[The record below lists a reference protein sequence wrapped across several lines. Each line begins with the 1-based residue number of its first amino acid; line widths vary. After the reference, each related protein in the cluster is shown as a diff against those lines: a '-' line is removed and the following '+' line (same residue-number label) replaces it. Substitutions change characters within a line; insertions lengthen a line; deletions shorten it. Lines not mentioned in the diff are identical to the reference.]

1 MHKNRSIF
9 FLSLTSLAL
18 GFSTITFG
26 LVKNTKTEGVV
37 VRELTEEEI
46 AHPVYAVPFEGQE
59 PYDSFGKDNTKYKN
73 GNQDCS
79 MTILGQNT
87 KMEDV
92 WNAYRGDDTV
102 IAVIDTG
109 IDYNHP
115 DFKFADGSSKILNT
129 SRYYFVSGNQI
140 QYYQYGI
147 NTNDYNYLDHDWDS
161 TNGKLNAHGTN
172 VASSA
177 ASAING
183 NGGTVGIAPNA
194 KILALKTDMNL
205 SSINEAIKYATSCGV
220 DVINMSLGAYAE
232 SFRDSYGT
240 YHEGYASTASYLS
253 SSINSAYNNGII
265 VVAAAGNENTTISS
279 YPACNSHVIGV
290 GAFASGSYSKASFSN
305 YNPSTS
311 TSSTINVN
319 VDLSAPGYVYA
330 ANETATY
337 KSGTISNRTNSFT
350 NTQGTSFASPIV
362 AGAACLWKQKNPNG
376 TAAQFETALYN
387 ACDDKGATGWDT
399 TFGHGALNLSKL
411 LFDNSSPTSVLVKAK
426 NDQTTITSG
435 DNVQLYAQVQPLS
448 VSNREVEW
456 SSSIPSVATVNSTTG
471 VITGG
476 NTAGTTIITATSKAS
491 SSVKGQITITNNSGI
506 DVTSVS
512 FFNKNVTV
520 DEESSGDTADTFA
533 YEVLPSNATHPEVT
547 FTSSNEDIL
556 SLDNSIWLSGQAGT
570 AIITIKSVSNPSLT
584 DTCTVT
590 VGSGGG
596 GGEQTEYVY
605 KSCTFAKGNTS
616 TSTAAYTNVSAV
628 YTSNGFSIKTTNF
641 NNNNKAWDYIKCG
654 GKTGAYTGTL
664 QTNAAIDK
672 EISKINISVDS
683 INSAGLTRV
692 NLYISS
698 SASTSGVTP
707 ITINLTTPTT
717 SVEIPTSLMGTNKF
731 YTIEFVC
738 SKVSDNG
745 VVQLSGISF
754 LTGGTGGDTPAVT
767 LSSISVSSNHRT
779 FNVNDTFV
787 KETVTARYSDNSS
800 KVVSNAT
807 FSTPDMTTVGT
818 KTIDVSYT
826 ESSITVNTSYQ
837 ITVKESGGT
846 SGGDDDIDEYY
857 STISDSL
864 TETSLLSALRSLNLR
879 MRTSTVGYSGM
890 GTSTSGKFKY
900 TDYDPT
906 SVQYDSNGQPYGTRI
921 LSFYSGT
928 PCTSWNRE
936 HVWPN
941 SRGGGSKGSAGEPY
955 PDADIYMPRP
965 TISSENSDRGNSK
978 YVEGLSSSSSGW
990 DPIKAFGVNNCYMGT
1005 SIRGECARI
1014 IFYCMTVNAN
1024 LVLDDTATGGT
1035 TGKTMGKLSD
1045 LLKWNLDNPVNPRE
1059 INRQSGGQYLQG
1071 NRNAFVDH
1079 PEYACKIWGNYND
1092 ATKAICSSQETPPEK
1107 TVESITVGSLHRSF
1121 TVGDTF
1127 VGEEI
1132 TAWYNDGTHE
1142 VVSGTY
1148 TGYNMQQAGTQTVT
1162 AHYGDITVDYQ
1173 IVVASSGS
1181 TTVSVTGVTLSITS
1195 LNATVG
1201 DSAQKLTAT
1210 IAPSN
1215 ATNKNV
1221 TWSSSNSQV
1230 ASVDSSGNVSFN
1242 SAGSAVITVTTQ
1254 DGNKQAT
1261 CNVTVTSSGSDIQDD
1276 HIMFD
1281 FTSTAQRT
1289 VQTSSHNDWATQG
1302 FTFVNNKGD
1311 SSNGCVSNVNP
1322 IRIYSSSN
1330 CTFTAPNGYLIT
1342 SIVITGTTGNNALQ
1356 LKNSSKNTCSLT
1368 SDGATYTLTPSIS
1381 TGQSSVYFIV
1391 GQQARIYDATVYY
1404 TEDSGGGTTPDPI
1417 VRSIS
1422 LSETEKAITT
1432 SETFSLTSTIVAD
1445 QGAIYTIEWTII
1457 EGTDVISIAQKV
1469 TRGPSATGESVDVT
1483 PLKPGNAKIQVSAG
1497 DESSICEVTVSA
1509 TLVETIVIS
1518 GPSTL
1523 EVGQS
1528 DILSATVS
1536 PSGATN
1542 TNVTWSS
1549 SNNSIIS
1556 VNPSGEITA
1565 YGIAGQSAIITATAA
1580 DGSGAKGTKE
1590 ITLTSA
1596 AATVRD
1602 FTLDIDSSGK
1612 VPFGKYRSVLDLKA
1626 KLEYS
1631 DGSVVV
1637 TNENVS
1643 FNIVGTSNTSL
1654 LLLGSIT
1661 IKVTYNS
1668 TSKNVPIKITN
1679 EGSGE
1684 YVGWNAQ
1691 KASIKAVG
1699 DEEVTYN
1706 ATPQEQ
1712 AEAWSEYFIKQ
1723 TGGRDYSGP
1732 CKAANEEGRLSGLK
1746 IVWTNLSEEYANMVG
1761 ASKNEFCNNTTSAV
1775 ISEARGHYSYIAK
1788 TYTALNQFVMDAKNN
1803 LLTINSSSSFFME
1816 SFEKSSIVMTSIF
1829 VVGLIVVG
1837 LYFVY
1842 RKQRQ
1847 I

>member
-18 GFSTITFG
+18 GISTITFG
-26 LVKNTKTEGVV
+26 LVKNTKTEGIV

-73 GNQDCS
+73 GYQNSS
-79 MTILGQNT
+79 MNILGQNT
-87 KMEDV
+87 KMDDI

-140 QYYQYGI
+140 QYYQYGT

-161 TNGKLNAHGTN
+161 TNNKLNAHGTN

-232 SFRDSYGT
+232 SFTDSYGT

-253 SSINSAYNNGII
+253 SSINSAYNKGII
-265 VVAAAGNENTTISS
+265 VVAAAGNENTTINS
-279 YPACNSHVIGV
+279 YPACNTHVIGV

-311 TSSTINVN
+311 TSSTTNVN

-337 KSGTISNRTNSFT
+337 KSGTISNRTNGFT

-362 AGAACLWKQKNPNG
+362 AGAACLWKQKNPRG
-376 TAAQFETALYN
+376 TAAQFEAELYN

-426 NDQTTITSG
+426 NDQTTISSG

-456 SSSIPSVATVNSTTG
+456 SSSVPSVASVNSSTG

-512 FFNKNVTV
+512 FVNKNVTV

-616 TSTAAYTNVSAV
+616 TSTGAYTNVSAV

-641 NNNNKAWDYIKCG
+641 NNNNKTWDYIKCG

-683 INSAGLTRV
+683 INSAGLTKV
-692 NLYISS
+692 NLYISN

-800 KVVSNAT
+800 KVVSKAT

-846 SGGDDDIDEYY
+846 SGGDDDDIDEYY
-857 STISDSL
+857 SSISDTF

-890 GTSTSGKFKY
+890 GTSTSGKYKY

-978 YVEGLSSSSSGW
+978 YVEGLNSSSSGW
-990 DPIKAFGVNNCYMGT
+990 DPVKAFGVNNCYMGT

-1024 LVLDDTATGGT
+1024 LILDDTATGGT

-1092 ATKAICSSQETPPEK
+1092 ATRAICSSQETPPEK

-1121 TVGDTF
+1121 TVGDQF

-1132 TAWYNDGTHE
+1132 TAWYNDGTYE

-1181 TTVSVTGVTLSITS
+1181 TTVPVTGVTMNPTS
-1195 LNATVG
+1195 KTMSVGENATL
-1201 DSAQKLTAT
+1201 SATV
-1210 IAPSN
+1210 APSN

-1221 TWSSSNSQV
+1221 SWSSSASSV
-1230 ASVDSSGNVSFN
+1230 VSVDSSGNIAAN

-1261 CNVTVTSSGSDIQDD
+1261 CNVTVTSSGSDIQDN
-1276 HIMFD
+1276 HVMFD

-1289 VQTSSHNDWATQG
+1289 SQTSSQNEWATQG

-1330 CTFTAPNGYLIT
+1330 CTFTAPSGYLIT
-1342 SIVITGTTGNNALQ
+1342 SIVITGTTGDNALK
-1356 LKNSSKNTCSLT
+1356 LKSSNKNTCSLT
-1368 SDGATYTLTPSIS
+1368 SDGATYTLTPSVS

-1417 VRSIS
+1417 VRSVS

-1432 SETFSLTSTIVAD
+1432 SETFSLTSTVVAD
-1445 QGAIYTIEWTII
+1445 QGAIYTIEWNII

-1469 TRGPSATGESVDVT
+1469 TRGTSATGESVDVT

-1528 DILSATVS
+1528 DTLIATVS

-1542 TNVTWSS
+1542 KNVTWSS
-1549 SNNSIIS
+1549 SNSSIIS
-1556 VNPSGEITA
+1556 VTNEGLIEARGTS
-1565 YGIAGQSAIITATAA
+1565 GQSATITAEAA
-1580 DGSGAKGTKE
+1580 DGSGVKDSKV
-1590 ITLTSA
+1590 ITITSA
-1596 AATVRD
+1596 TATVTG
-1602 FTLDIDSSGK
+1602 FELDVDSTGK
-1612 VPFGKYRSVLDLKA
+1612 VPFGKYRSVSDMKVRVY
-1626 KLEYS
+1626 YS
-1631 DGSVVV
+1631 DGSVVT
-1637 TNENVS
+1637 TNENAS
-1643 FNIVGTSNTSL
+1643 FKISGTLNTSL
-1654 LLLGSIT
+1654 LLLGDVT
-1661 IKVTYNS
+1661 IKVTYNGA
-1668 TSKNVPIKITN
+1668 SKNVNIKLTN

-1684 YVGWNAQ
+1684 YVGWNTQ
-1691 KASIKAVG
+1691 KASTRADG

-1712 AEAWSEYFIKQ
+1712 AEAWSEYFIKK

-1732 CKAANEEGRLSGLK
+1732 CKASTEQGRLLGLQG
-1746 IVWTNLSEEYANMVG
+1746 VWTDLTDEYTNMVG
-1761 ASKNEFCNNTTSAV
+1761 ASKNEFCNNSTSTLIA
-1775 ISEARGHYSYIAK
+1775 EARGHYSYIAN
-1788 TYTALNQFVMDAKNN
+1788 TYPALNKFVVDADNN
-1803 LLTINSSSSFFME
+1803 ILTTNSSN
-1816 SFEKSSIVMTSIF
+1816 SIFKNALENSTIILTSIF
-1829 VVGLIVVG
+1829 VVGFIVVG
-1837 LYFVY
+1837 LYFIY
-1842 RKQRQ
+1842 RKRKH